1 MRRYQLKS
9 LLSPLFAGF
18 LGMACGG
25 TEESPPSPSSPALGV
40 QESELCSAVSVTTLT
55 LAGASTYQ
63 GELAGNGTWAV
74 STFSNAV
81 RLEYYLDGVMFAYE
95 DRPGHSGLFY
105 FSRNGVS
112 CDVLHSLQVKAFPM
126 IIDSNGVRT
135 TCLTG
140 GKTVVKND
148 LGETCSGNLP
158 CDQCHIRGSFTGHSA
173 QEAAGHCPQSALDGP
188 SMMKLLERVRH

>member
-1 MRRYQLKS
+1 MRQYRMKS

-25 TEESPPSPSSPALGV
+25 AEESPPSPSSPTLGV
-40 QESELCSAVSVTTLT
+40 QESALCSAVSVTSLTLT
-55 LAGASTYQ
+55 GASTYQ

-95 DRPGHSGLFY
+95 ERPGHSGLFY

-112 CDVLHSLQVKAFPM
+112 CDVLHPLQVKAFPM

-135 TCLTG
+135 TCVTG
-140 GKTVVKND
+140 SRTLSKDD
-148 LGETCSGNLP
+148 LGESCSGYLP
-158 CDQCHIRGSFTGHSA
+158 CDRCHIGGSFTGRSA
-173 QEAAGHCPQSALDGP
+173 QEMAGHCPQSALDGP
-188 SMMKLLERVRH
+188 SMMKLLERISH